1 MEKKFSV
8 KNGLLT
14 DYTREEML
22 DLIDIAMAAPGTVA
36 VIQFAD
42 GSFFK
47 ITEAGK

>member
-8 KNGLLT
+8 KNGILT

-47 ITEAGK
+47 IMEAGK